1 MTYYLGALRNT
12 KMFNPI
18 NILKYFQVYWKVYY
32 HSLLKLLL
40 NNMTTY
46 ALSTKR
52 FWQPNCTKMLVVGEI
67 MYMFYVKTF

>member
-12 KMFNPI
+12 KIFNPI
-18 NILKYFQVYWKVYY
+18 NILKYIQVYWEVYY

-46 ALSTKR
+46 ALPQKKLTAKLH
-52 FWQPNCTKMLVVGEI
+52 QNVVAGEI
-67 MYMFYVKTF
+67 MYMFYV